1 MANENEPA
9 AAAAPDL
16 LTTLFTADVVE
27 RLTKRQNPSDELR
40 YRLRVI
46 AATDPDGVDAGTR
59 FVNRGLLAHRASW
72 GEYIGATEAA
82 DFLDAD
88 IKARLVGED
97 DDGFR
102 SALSEC
108 MVCWFLS
115 ERLGLAVSGRH
126 EGRPGTAIDFGV
138 EREDGR
144 ISVEVKSP
152 YVARP
157 KGNIWFGNHVHVVQ
171 PTVDNANKQ
180 FAEGKL
186 NVLAL
191 VPLVDAPLLAGRREF
206 VEAFLGEQKIVMT
219 MDVKRGRAVGD
230 PRAEFFPTGKL
241 LKRWPDAA
249 RFTRIGAILVL
260 KEFVKPLD
268 IVEGIFETI
277 RSWFVIH
284 NPNCPN
290 PVPADIWGDC
300 PQLVLDEIE
309 GETFMRWTDGKRIF
323 E

>member
-1 MANENEPA
+1 MAGENQADARP
-9 AAAAPDL
+9 PDL
-16 LTTLFTADVVE
+16 LDALFSREVLD
-27 RLTKRQNPSDELR
+27 RLGKRQNPSDELK

-46 AATDPDGVDAGTR
+46 TATDPDGVDGGTR
-59 FVNRGLLAHRASW
+59 FTNRGLLAHRSSW
-72 GEYIGATEAA
+72 EEYAEAMELA
-82 DFLDAD
+82 GFLDDD
-88 IKARLVGED
+88 IKGRLTGED

-108 MVCWFLS
+108 MTCWFLS
-115 ERLGLAVSGRH
+115 RRLGLTVSGRH
-126 EGRPGTAIDFGV
+126 EGRPGTAIDFGI
-138 EREDGR
+138 ERGGGR

-171 PTVDNANKQ
+171 PTVDYANKQ
-180 FAEGKL
+180 FAEGRS

-191 VPLVDAPLLAGRREF
+191 VPLVEAPLLAGRREF
-206 VEAFLGEQKIVMT
+206 VEAFLGEQKIVLT

-241 LKRWPDAA
+241 LKRWPDEA

-260 KEFVKPLD
+260 KEFVNPVD
-268 IVEGIFETI
+268 IDEGRFETI

-290 PVPADIWGDC
+290 PIPTEVWGDC
-300 PQLVLDEIE
+300 PQLVVDEAD
-309 GETFMRWTDGKRIF
+309 GETFMRWTDGKPIF